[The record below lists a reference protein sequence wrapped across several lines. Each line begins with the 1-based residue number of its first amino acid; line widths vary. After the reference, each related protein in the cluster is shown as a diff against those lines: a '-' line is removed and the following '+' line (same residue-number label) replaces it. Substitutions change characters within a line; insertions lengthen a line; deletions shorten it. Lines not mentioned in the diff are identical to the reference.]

1 MSEYQKRLRAVVRD
15 AVDASKRPARD
26 LEREIGLGTG
36 NLARLLDGRL
46 EIRLHHLLGLAGVL
60 RVPPADF
67 VELGFPEAA
76 STAKHRLSDW
86 LRPAPSEPP
95 VPASV
100 AAATTTLPASSAAAL
115 ADVVREVVREE
126 LARQQSAASA
136 ATP

>member
-15 AVDASKRPARD
+15 AVDASKKPARD

-46 EIRLHHLLGLAGVL
+46 EIRLNHLLGLAGVL

-86 LRPAPSEPP
+86 LRPANLEPP
-95 VPASV
+95 APASV
-100 AAATTTLPASSAAAL
+100 ATAAAEPASSAAAL

-136 ATP
+136 TTS

>member
-76 STAKHRLSDW
+76 SAAKHRLSDW

-95 VPASV
+95 APASV
-100 AAATTTLPASSAAAL
+100 AAAAALPASSAAAL